1 MGEGEYEGNIFDEGF
16 LKFWLVLE
24 RNLKNLGKL
33 IKFDI
38 ELWILELGLGMKMS
52 LELVVKG
59 IWGLKNYL
67 VNKKL
72 LKIFEFFLME
82 LGDY

>member
-38 ELWILELGLGMKMS
+38 ELWILELGLGMKMN